1 MGSRSRHL
9 GAAVLCLAG
18 LLAPAVAD
26 EAAERALGTLWTLH
40 QRETTNGNH
49 QAVIA
54 ACAEWERAQAGNPFL
69 PVSRGLAGW
78 HMLKLG
84 ATGDASRTFATLAQP
99 AAEGGVP
106 GAARTMA
113 WRWLTRLDRE
123 QVRAALREFYI
134 HNVRYPDAIE
144 ELQKA
149 KGGPLVRVTDR
160 WGKPWRYRLAKFKR
174 LQKMRD
180 QRYDLESA
188 MLVGCSDVN
197 QALAAPYAGGIGLV
211 PLEIAKGGDG
221 KPAVVFQAGGQ
232 ANKKAVLTEGTD
244 YEGISLVYVGASLII
259 LSDGD
264 AWQVLPKP
272 GC

>member
-1 MGSRSRHL
+1 M
-9 GAAVLCLAG
+9 
-18 LLAPAVAD
+18 LAPAVAD
-26 EAAERALGTLWTLH
+26 DAAERALWTLWTLH

-54 ACAEWERAQAGNPFL
+54 ACAEWERAQAGSPFL
-69 PVSRGLAGW
+69 PVIHGLAGW

-84 ATGDASRTFATLAQP
+84 VTGEASRAFAALAQP
-99 AAEGGVP
+99 AAEGSVP
-106 GAARTMA
+106 VAGRTMA

-123 QVRAALREFYI
+123 QVRVALREFYV

-149 KGGPLVRVTDR
+149 KVGPPVRVTDR

-174 LQKMRD
+174 LQKMSD
-180 QRYDLESA
+180 QRYELESA
-188 MLVGCSDVN
+188 MLVGCSDLS

-211 PLEIAKGGDG
+211 PVEITKGGDG
-221 KPAVVFQAGGQ
+221 KPAVVFQAGSQ
-232 ANKKAVLTEGTD
+232 SNRKAVLTEGTD

-272 GC
+272 AGQ